1 MTLTGKRY
9 IVVAVDHFTKWVE
22 ACALEQADAQS
33 IVPFIYEDIICHH
46 GIPIRMTTDRGTE
59 FVNEL
64 FSAIAQEYNIHLIRT
79 TAYHP
84 QGNGQTERTNGI
96 IKKILAKITPAKPGD
111 WSLYLPAAL
120 FVIRNTRQQ
129 STRFTPAELLYG

>member
-1 MTLTGKRY
+1 
-9 IVVAVDHFTKWVE
+9 
-22 ACALEQADAQS
+22 
-33 IVPFIYEDIICHH
+33 
-46 GIPIRMTTDRGTE
+46 MTTDRGTE

-64 FSAIAQEYNIHLIRT
+64 FSAIAQEYDIHLIRT

-84 QGNGQTERTNGI
+84 QGNGQTERTNGT

-120 FVIRNTRQQ
+120 FVIRNTCQQ